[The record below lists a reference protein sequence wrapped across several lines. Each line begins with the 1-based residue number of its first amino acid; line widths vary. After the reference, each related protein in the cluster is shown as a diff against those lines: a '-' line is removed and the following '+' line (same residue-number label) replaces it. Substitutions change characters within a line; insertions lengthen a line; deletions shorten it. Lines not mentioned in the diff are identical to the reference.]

1 MCRGRRGDEARRRP
15 TLPHCGAVPSARAGL
30 TSLFGMGRGGAPQLW
45 PPCVWRRTMTRD
57 TERTRAAETPQG
69 AARRPPQGGR
79 GSGAISIAR
88 LRASPPVH
96 LRPIHV
102 IVSDGPVRPNLAAG
116 FALRCLQR
124 LSTPDAAT
132 LPCTWRYNRLT
143 GGRSGTV
150 LSY

>member
-1 MCRGRRGDEARRRP
+1 MS
-15 TLPHCGAVPSARAGL
+15 GA
-30 TSLFGMGRGGAPQLW
+30 
-45 PPCVWRRTMTRD
+45 
-57 TERTRAAETPQG
+57 E
-69 AARRPPQGGR
+69 GGR
-79 GSGAISIAR
+79 GTAATYSPALRCSTIGAGGLNFSVRDGKRWGPAAVAAVCVATDNDEGHGENTGRGHTARRGAEAASGGRGYGAISIAR